1 MFSNLQKCYKNV
13 NQNEYNPEVFN
24 FNHIKC
30 NKGNNLYNKLRYIKI
45 DDLNTNLYNNNEKK
59 SQTGKK
65 GSKIFSKYENFKIQ
79 KDRYQKFNLNNSVCS
94 INIDKKILEPLS
106 MQLKRNNSFIISKG
120 SMLNNSRNDLCTDLY
135 NNNIEEDNN
144 NNKNHLILSQNDIY
158 NNPEYKHMNILDK
171 FTLYPKQY
179 IYNKFNGK
187 KRTDITNKEI
197 WDKIQPPTN
206 QDYIDYIYKHKEVD
220 LFNKRLIE
228 RKNKLIMSERNK
240 IIMKERKVL
249 KEGDDFFKR
258 AKLKEALYNKNKIK
272 YYKNQLDYQMKHF
285 LENKLHNENLKY
297 SQFLKNKDYNR
308 LKSPI
313 MKYLNQNDY
322 FDVNPFNNRS
332 INLGKS
338 NLKYDTILNPKIQF
352 KTNKYLFPEIAN
364 NLSNYALPKIN
375 Y

>member
-1 MFSNLQKCYKNV
+1 
-13 NQNEYNPEVFN
+13 
-24 FNHIKC
+24 
-30 NKGNNLYNKLRYIKI
+30 
-45 DDLNTNLYNNNEKK
+45 
-59 SQTGKK
+59 
-65 GSKIFSKYENFKIQ
+65 
-79 KDRYQKFNLNNSVCS
+79 
-94 INIDKKILEPLS
+94 
-106 MQLKRNNSFIISKG
+106 
-120 SMLNNSRNDLCTDLY
+120 MLNNSRNDLCTDLY
-135 NNNIEEDNN
+135 NNNIEEDN

-240 IIMKERKVL
+240 LIMKERKVL